1 MKKILLDTNAY
12 SALLNGDK
20 QIFGVISKAK
30 VIYLSVIVIGEL
42 FAGFNGGN
50 KKQENIDLLNEFLEQ
65 SSVEL
70 LDISFETASVFGLLK
85 HDLKKDGTPIPLNDV
100 WIASQSLETG
110 AVLVTLDTHF
120 NKVKGLRIYDL

>member
-12 SALLNGDK
+12 SALLKGDK
-20 QIFGVISKAK
+20 KIFDIISKAK

-50 KKQENIDLLNEFLEQ
+50 KKQENIDLLNEFLGQ

-70 LDISFETASVFGLLK
+70 LDVSFETSSVFGLLK

-110 AVLVTLDTHF
+110 AVLVTLDSHF
-120 NKVKGLRIYDL
+120 KKVKGLRIYDL

>member
-20 QIFGVISKAK
+20 KIFDIISKAK

-50 KKQENIDLLNEFLEQ
+50 KKQENIDLLNEFLGQ

-70 LDISFETASVFGLLK
+70 LEVSFETSSVFGLLK

-110 AVLVTLDTHF
+110 AVLVTLDSHF
-120 NKVKGLRIYDL
+120 KKVKGLRIFDL